1 MDLWQMVMADHAN
14 ILELCRE
21 VLRATGSGPNGRAS
35 LFAELDVELERHFRA
50 KEAALYPALGRDDR
64 TRSYL
69 TELGQ
74 ERQEIRRRMDELS
87 SMPDVNSRDWAQD
100 FKQLAGAI
108 SHYFTLEEGGVL
120 TLARTIIEPH
130 ELDTMRRTYEREKI
144 ASIEAR
150 RWHMPQAM
158 MPSRYGA
165 STGMV
170 FGVLAGVAAIGTA
183 ALLWSQTRQR
193 ASANQ
198 PLRPVHR
205 EPEPPFPLRSGVI
218 DNRLSR
224 GEGMARPA
232 TAGSRTAGTA
242 ASAGSATAGG
252 PMAGAAMARQGFAS
266 GDEVGPPGTSSV
278 NPGADDPAQDTSWF
292 SSANPPRAPSGLSTG
307 LQPGGLA
314 PGGGPAASTGSIGTG
329 GAQTGNQDTGSLKR
343 DGR

>member
-1 MDLWQMVMADHAN
+1 MDLWQMVLTDHAN
-14 ILELCRE
+14 IVELCRE
-21 VLRATGSGPNGRAS
+21 VLRATGTGPNGRAG

-50 KEAALYPALGRDDR
+50 EERAIHPVLARDDR
-64 TRSYL
+64 TRNYL
-69 TELGQ
+69 TELDQ
-74 ERQEIRRRMDELS
+74 KRQEIRRRMDDLS
-87 SMPDVNSRDWAQD
+87 GMPDVNGRDWAQD
-100 FKQLAGAI
+100 FKQLAGMI
-108 SHYFTLEEGGVL
+108 SHAFTLEEGGVM

-130 ELDTMRRTYEREKI
+130 ELDTMRIAYEREKI

-170 FGVLAGVAAIGTA
+170 FGILAGVAAVGTA

-193 ASANQ
+193 ASSNRPLQ
-198 PLRPVHR
+198 PVRR
-205 EPEPPFPLRSGVI
+205 QPEPPFPLQSGVI

-224 GEGMARPA
+224 SGGMGRPA
-232 TAGSRTAGTA
+232 GG
-242 ASAGSATAGG
+242 ATAGG
-252 PMAGAAMARQGFAS
+252 TAGAAMARQGFAS
-266 GDEVGPPGTSSV
+266 GDEAGPPGTPASGSGD
-278 NPGADDPAQDTSWF
+278 NPAQDTSWF

-307 LQPGGLA
+307 LQPGGLS

-329 GAQTGNQDTGSLKR
+329 GAQTGGQDTGSLKR

>member
-1 MDLWQMVMADHAN
+1 MDLWQMVLTDHAN
-14 ILELCRE
+14 IVELCRE
-21 VLRATGSGPNGRAS
+21 VLRATGGGPNGRAG
-35 LFAELDVELERHFRA
+35 LFEELDVELERHFRA
-50 KEAALYPALGRDDR
+50 EEKAIHPALARDDR

-69 TELGQ
+69 RELGQ

-87 SMPDVNSRDWAQD
+87 ARPDVNSRDWAQD
-100 FKQLAGAI
+100 FKQLAGMI
-108 SHYFTLEEGGVL
+108 SHAFTLEEGGVM

-130 ELDTMRRTYEREKI
+130 ELDTMRLAYEREKI

-170 FGVLAGVAAIGTA
+170 FGVLAGVAAVGTA

-193 ASANQ
+193 SSSSNRRLQ
-198 PLRPVHR
+198 PVRR
-205 EPEPPFPLRSGVI
+205 QPEPPFPLQSGVI

-224 GEGMARPA
+224 GGGIGRPA
-232 TAGSRTAGTA
+232 GGAAAGST
-242 ASAGSATAGG
+242 
-252 PMAGAAMARQGFAS
+252 MARQGFAS
-266 GDEVGPPGTSSV
+266 GDEAGPPGTPAT
-278 NPGADDPAQDTSWF
+278 NRAGGDPAQDTSWF

-329 GAQTGNQDTGSLKR
+329 GAQTGGQDTGSLKR